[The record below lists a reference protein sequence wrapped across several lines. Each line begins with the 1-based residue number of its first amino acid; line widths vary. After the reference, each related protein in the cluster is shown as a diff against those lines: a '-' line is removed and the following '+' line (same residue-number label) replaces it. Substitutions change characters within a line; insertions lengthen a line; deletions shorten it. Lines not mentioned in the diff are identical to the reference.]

1 MESGTMESG
10 GVERRAME
18 CHRPLPPTTLSIRPA
33 NQVPWDD
40 LKAVFGDRD
49 SGRCNCQRFK
59 TRGWFWEQA
68 TDEQRRA
75 QLRDQAN
82 CDDPA
87 ATSTTGLVAYLHDQ
101 AEGQREG
108 QDEGQGRQQDPA
120 ATPVG
125 WVAVE
130 PRTEYQRLLGLPT
143 VWKGRPGEDKED
155 DSVWAVTCFV
165 VRKGYRRRGITY
177 ALAAAAVGYAKT
189 NGARALEGYAMLTQ
203 PGREITWGELRVGAR
218 QVFAEAGFTEVSRPS
233 VRRAVMRI
241 DFTTDD
247 GAAGDGAAAG
257 STAGGRTN
265 SV

>member
-1 MESGTMESG
+1 MEN
-10 GVERRAME
+10 RAME
-18 CHRPLPPTTLSIRPA
+18 GHQPLTATSLSIVPA

-82 CDDPA
+82 CDDPTA
-87 ATSTTGLVAYLHDQ
+87 ASTTGLVAYLRDQDHDH
-101 AEGQREG
+101 
-108 QDEGQGRQQDPA
+108 DPA
-120 ATPVG
+120 DQEATPVG

-130 PRTEYQRLLGLPT
+130 PRTEYPRLLGLPT
-143 VWKGRPGEDKED
+143 VWKGRPDEDKHD

-177 ALAAAAVGYAKT
+177 ALAEAAVDYARA

-203 PGREITWGELRVGAR
+203 PGREITWGELHVGAR
-218 QVFAEAGFTEVSRPS
+218 QVFAEAGLAEVSRPS

-241 DFTTDD
+241 DFTTND
-247 GAAGDGAAAG
+247 GADAG
-257 STAGGRTN
+257 STAGGRPE

>member
-1 MESGTMESG
+1 MEG
-10 GVERRAME
+10 
-18 CHRPLPPTTLSIRPA
+18 HQPLASTSLSIVPA

-68 TDEQRRA
+68 TDDQRRA

-82 CDDPA
+82 CGDPA

-101 AEGQREG
+101 DKD
-108 QDEGQGRQQDPA
+108 QDLQ

-130 PRTEYQRLLGLPT
+130 PRTEYPRLLGLPT
-143 VWKGRPGEDKED
+143 VWKGRPDEGEQD

-177 ALAAAAVGYAKT
+177 ALAEAAVGYAKA
-189 NGARALEGYAMLTQ
+189 NGARALEGYAMLTR
-203 PGREITWGELRVGAR
+203 PGREITWGELHVGAR
-218 QVFAEAGFTEVSRPS
+218 QVFAEAGLAEVSRPS

-241 DFTTDD
+241 DFTAND
-247 GAAGDGAAAG
+247 GPAAGN
-257 STAGGRTN
+257 TAGGHAE

>member
-1 MESGTMESG
+1 MGN
-10 GVERRAME
+10 RAME
-18 CHRPLPPTTLSIRPA
+18 GHQPMAAMSLSVVPA
-33 NQVPWDD
+33 NQVPWED

-68 TDEQRRA
+68 TDDQRRA

-82 CDDPA
+82 SDDPA
-87 ATSTTGLVAYLHDQ
+87 ATSTTGLVAYLHAPGDN
-101 AEGQREG
+101 E
-108 QDEGQGRQQDPA
+108 DYQDPA

-130 PRTEYQRLLGLPT
+130 PRTEYPRLLGLPT
-143 VWKGRPGEDKED
+143 VWKGRPAEEKD
-155 DSVWAVTCFV
+155 DNSVWAVTCFV

-177 ALAAAAVGYAKT
+177 ALAAAAVGYAKA

-203 PGREITWGELRVGAR
+203 PGREITWGELHVGAR
-218 QVFAEAGFTEVSRPS
+218 QVFAEAGFAEVSRPS

-241 DFTTDD
+241 DFEEDD
-247 GAAGDGAAAG
+247 GAADG
-257 STAGGRTN
+257 STADGRAD

>member
-1 MESGTMESG
+1 MEG
-10 GVERRAME
+10 
-18 CHRPLPPTTLSIRPA
+18 HQPLASTSLSIVPA

-40 LKAVFGDRD
+40 LHAVFGDRD

-75 QLRDQAN
+75 RLREQAN

-101 AEGQREG
+101 DNDQET
-108 QDEGQGRQQDPA
+108 
-120 ATPVG
+120 TPVG

-130 PRTEYQRLLGLPT
+130 PRTEYPRLLGLPT
-143 VWKGRPGEDKED
+143 VWKGRPGEDKQD
-155 DSVWAVTCFV
+155 DSVWAVTCMV
-165 VRKGYRRRGITY
+165 VRKGYRRRGVTY
-177 ALAAAAVGYAKT
+177 ALAAAAVGYAKA
-189 NGARALEGYAMLTQ
+189 NGARALEAYAMLTQ
-203 PGREITWGELRVGAR
+203 PGREITWGELHVGAR
-218 QVFAEAGFTEVSRPS
+218 QVYAEAGLAEVSRPS

-241 DFTTDD
+241 DFAADD
-247 GAAGDGAAAG
+247 NAAVGG
-257 STAGGRTN
+257 SAGGRAE

>member
-1 MESGTMESG
+1 MEN
-10 GVERRAME
+10 RAME
-18 CHRPLPPTTLSIRPA
+18 GHQPLTPTSLSIVPA

-82 CDDPA
+82 CDDPS
-87 ATSTTGLVAYLHDQ
+87 ATSTTGLVAYLHNQDHDPDHDQ
-101 AEGQREG
+101 DHDHDHDHDHE
-108 QDEGQGRQQDPA
+108 

-130 PRTEYQRLLGLPT
+130 PRTEYARLLGLPT
-143 VWKGRPGEDKED
+143 VWKGRPDEDKQD

-177 ALAAAAVGYAKT
+177 ALAEAAVGYARA

-203 PGREITWGELRVGAR
+203 PGREITWGELHVGPR
-218 QVFAEAGFTEVSRPS
+218 QVFVEAGLAEVSRPS

-241 DFTTDD
+241 DFATDD
-247 GAAGDGAAAG
+247 GAAADR
-257 STAGGRTN
+257 TAGGRVE

>member
-1 MESGTMESG
+1 MD
-10 GVERRAME
+10 RRATE
-18 CHRPLPPTTLSIRPA
+18 GPQPLASASLSIVPA
-33 NQVPWDD
+33 NQVPWGD

-82 CDDPA
+82 CDDPTS
-87 ATSTTGLVAYLHDQ
+87 TSTTGLVGYLHDQ
-101 AEGQREG
+101 DRDQE
-108 QDEGQGRQQDPA
+108 

-130 PRTEYQRLLGLPT
+130 PRTEYPRLMGLPT
-143 VWKGRPGEDKED
+143 VWKGRPDEDKQD

-165 VRKGYRRRGITY
+165 VRKGYRRRGLTY
-177 ALAAAAVGYAKT
+177 ALAEAAVGYARA

-203 PGREITWGELRVGAR
+203 PGREITWGELHVGAR
-218 QVFAEAGFTEVSRPS
+218 QVFAEAGLAEVSRPS

-241 DFTTDD
+241 DFDRD
-247 GAAGDGAAAG
+247 
-257 STAGGRTN
+257 R
-265 SV
+265 